1 MPNPTITVQISA
13 SDAAILPKLLR
24 PEIGRLERVIA
35 GMAHLD
41 SDYTADLCRR
51 LVQLRACLEAVEKG
65 QRG

>member
-1 MPNPTITVQISA
+1 MTDPITVQISA

-51 LVQLRACLEAVEKG
+51 LVQLRARVVALEKG
-65 QRG
+65 QRE

>member
-1 MPNPTITVQISA
+1 MTDTITIQISA
-13 SDAAILPKLLR
+13 SDAAILPELMR

-35 GMAHLD
+35 GMAHQD
-41 SDYTADLCRR
+41 FKYTADLCRR

>member
-1 MPNPTITVQISA
+1 MPDPTITIQISA
-13 SDAAILPKLLR
+13 SDAAILPELLR

-41 SDYTADLCRR
+41 SDFVDDMHRR
-51 LVQLRACLEAVEKG
+51 LAQLRACLAAVERG